1 MDESIKHRIKQ
12 QYNRLSALLV
22 FIANAFTLMY
32 VGGMQYNDALWFG
45 SVSGAF
51 TYTIL
56 STIAD
61 SQDLEDMI
69 PERRKKTATYQ
80 VPNQAI
86 PPNMIPYQQYQQIW
100 IPDDDL
106 QIQVEDVNKIFK
118 IADHNHMNLSQPSLR
133 IPNYDPEELQRVLK
147 LVVKPIDEMRIV
159 DLYDLRSKH
168 PKENKIINKTIEFFL
183 RNDL

>member
-1 MDESIKHRIKQ
+1 MDESIKHKIKQ

-32 VGGMQYNDALWFG
+32 VGGMGYNDALWFG

-61 SQDLEDMI
+61 SQDLEDLI
-69 PERRKKTATYQ
+69 PERRKKPASYQ

-86 PPNMIPYQQYQQIW
+86 PPNMIPYQQYQQMQQQQPMAPVPAGGYINPQSGELLDAEQGSH
-100 IPDDDL
+100 ID
-106 QIQVEDVNKIFK
+106 K
-118 IADHNHMNLSQPSLR
+118 IAGKQSG
-133 IPNYDPEELQRVLK
+133 
-147 LVVKPIDEMRIV
+147 
-159 DLYDLRSKH
+159 
-168 PKENKIINKTIEFFL
+168 
-183 RNDL
+183 

>member
-1 MDESIKHRIKQ
+1 MDETIKHRIKQ

-32 VGGMQYNDALWFG
+32 VGGMAYNDALWFG

-69 PERRKKTATYQ
+69 PNSRKKPSAYQ
-80 VPNQAI
+80 VPNQ
-86 PPNMIPYQQYQQIW
+86 PVPQNMIPFQQYQQM
-100 IPDDDL
+100 
-106 QIQVEDVNKIFK
+106 QQQ
-118 IADHNHMNLSQPSLR
+118 QPPQQMAPMPAGGYINPQSG
-133 IPNYDPEELQRVLK
+133 ELLEAEQGAHIDK
-147 LVVKPIDEMRIV
+147 LAGKP
-159 DLYDLRSKH
+159 SG
-168 PKENKIINKTIEFFL
+168 
-183 RNDL
+183 

>member
-32 VGGMQYNDALWFG
+32 VGGMVYNDALWFG

-69 PERRKKTATYQ
+69 PQRQKKPTAYQ
-80 VPNQAI
+80 VPNQPI
-86 PPNMIPYQQYQQIW
+86 PQNMIPFQQYQQM
-100 IPDDDL
+100 
-106 QIQVEDVNKIFK
+106 QQQ
-118 IADHNHMNLSQPSLR
+118 QPPQPMAPMPPGGYINPQSG
-133 IPNYDPEELQRVLK
+133 ELLEAEQGAHIDK
-147 LVVKPIDEMRIV
+147 LAGKP
-159 DLYDLRSKH
+159 SG
-168 PKENKIINKTIEFFL
+168 
-183 RNDL
+183 

>member
-1 MDESIKHRIKQ
+1 MDETIKHRIKQ

-32 VGGMQYNDALWFG
+32 VGGMVYNDALWFG

-69 PERRKKTATYQ
+69 PNSRKKPSAYQ
-80 VPNQAI
+80 VPNQ
-86 PPNMIPYQQYQQIW
+86 PVPQNMIPFQQYQQM
-100 IPDDDL
+100 
-106 QIQVEDVNKIFK
+106 QQ
-118 IADHNHMNLSQPSLR
+118 QPQMQQPMAPMPPGGYINPQSG
-133 IPNYDPEELQRVLK
+133 ELLDAEQGAHIDK
-147 LVVKPIDEMRIV
+147 LAGKQ
-159 DLYDLRSKH
+159 SG
-168 PKENKIINKTIEFFL
+168 
-183 RNDL
+183 

>member
-1 MDESIKHRIKQ
+1 MDETVKHRIKQ

-32 VGGMQYNDALWFG
+32 VGGMVYNDALWFG

-69 PERRKKTATYQ
+69 PRAKRKPATYQ
-80 VPNQAI
+80 VPNQPI
-86 PPNMIPYQQYQQIW
+86 PQNMIPYQQYQQMQQPPPVPMAPMPQGGYIN
-100 IPDDDL
+100 PNTG
-106 QIQVEDVNKIFK
+106 E
-118 IADHNHMNLSQPSLR
+118 IADAEQGAH
-133 IPNYDPEELQRVLK
+133 IDK
-147 LVVKPIDEMRIV
+147 LAGKQ
-159 DLYDLRSKH
+159 SG
-168 PKENKIINKTIEFFL
+168 
-183 RNDL
+183 

>member
-1 MDESIKHRIKQ
+1 MDETVKHRTKQ

-32 VGGMQYNDALWFG
+32 VGGMVYNDALWFG

-69 PERRKKTATYQ
+69 PRSKRKPATYQ
-80 VPNQAI
+80 VPNQ
-86 PPNMIPYQQYQQIW
+86 PVPQNMIPYQQYQQMQQQPPPVPMAPMPQGGYIN
-100 IPDDDL
+100 PNTG
-106 QIQVEDVNKIFK
+106 E
-118 IADHNHMNLSQPSLR
+118 IADAEQG
-133 IPNYDPEELQRVLK
+133 PNIDK
-147 LVVKPIDEMRIV
+147 LAGKQ
-159 DLYDLRSKH
+159 SG
-168 PKENKIINKTIEFFL
+168 
-183 RNDL
+183 

>member
-32 VGGMQYNDALWFG
+32 VGSMPYNDALWFG

-61 SQDLEDMI
+61 SQDLEDLL
-69 PERRKKTATYQ
+69 PDRRKKSPTYQ
-80 VPNQAI
+80 VPHQ
-86 PPNMIPYQQYQQIW
+86 PQPMPQNMIPYQQYQQM
-100 IPDDDL
+100 
-106 QIQVEDVNKIFK
+106 QQ
-118 IADHNHMNLSQPSLR
+118 QPS
-133 IPNYDPEELQRVLK
+133 IPIPSGGYINPQSGELLEGEQGKHIDK
-147 LVVKPIDEMRIV
+147 LAGKQIG
-159 DLYDLRSKH
+159 
-168 PKENKIINKTIEFFL
+168 
-183 RNDL
+183 

>member
-32 VGGMQYNDALWFG
+32 VGGMVYNDALWFG

-61 SQDLEDMI
+61 SQDLEDLI
-69 PERRKKTATYQ
+69 PQRQKKPATYQ
-80 VPNQAI
+80 VPNQ
-86 PPNMIPYQQYQQIW
+86 PVPQNMIPFQQYQQMQQQQPPPQMAPMPAGGYINPQSGELLEAEQGAH
-100 IPDDDL
+100 ID
-106 QIQVEDVNKIFK
+106 K
-118 IADHNHMNLSQPSLR
+118 IAGKKSG
-133 IPNYDPEELQRVLK
+133 
-147 LVVKPIDEMRIV
+147 
-159 DLYDLRSKH
+159 
-168 PKENKIINKTIEFFL
+168 
-183 RNDL
+183 

>member
-32 VGGMQYNDALWFG
+32 VGGMAYNDALWFG

-61 SQDLEDMI
+61 SQDLEDLI
-69 PERRKKTATYQ
+69 PERRKKAASYQ
-80 VPNQAI
+80 MPSQPVPQ
-86 PPNMIPYQQYQQIW
+86 NMIPFQQYQQMQQQAPTPMPSGGYINPQSGELLEAEQGPH
-100 IPDDDL
+100 ID
-106 QIQVEDVNKIFK
+106 K
-118 IADHNHMNLSQPSLR
+118 IAGKQSG
-133 IPNYDPEELQRVLK
+133 
-147 LVVKPIDEMRIV
+147 
-159 DLYDLRSKH
+159 
-168 PKENKIINKTIEFFL
+168 
-183 RNDL
+183 

>member
-32 VGGMQYNDALWFG
+32 VGGMVYNDALWFV

-51 TYTIL
+51 TFTIL

-69 PERRKKTATYQ
+69 PQRQKKPATYQ
-80 VPNQAI
+80 VPNQ
-86 PPNMIPYQQYQQIW
+86 PVPQNMIPFNQYQQM
-100 IPDDDL
+100 
-106 QIQVEDVNKIFK
+106 QQQ
-118 IADHNHMNLSQPSLR
+118 QPPPQQMAPMPAGGYINPQSG
-133 IPNYDPEELQRVLK
+133 ELLEAEQGKHIDK
-147 LVVKPIDEMRIV
+147 LAGKK
-159 DLYDLRSKH
+159 SG
-168 PKENKIINKTIEFFL
+168 
-183 RNDL
+183 

>member
-1 MDESIKHRIKQ
+1 MDETVKHRIKQ

-32 VGGMQYNDALWFG
+32 VGGMVYNDALWFG

-69 PERRKKTATYQ
+69 PRAKRKPATYQ
-80 VPNQAI
+80 VPNQ
-86 PPNMIPYQQYQQIW
+86 PVPQNMIPYQQYQQMQQPPPVPMAPMPQGGYIN
-100 IPDDDL
+100 PNTG
-106 QIQVEDVNKIFK
+106 E
-118 IADHNHMNLSQPSLR
+118 IADAEQG
-133 IPNYDPEELQRVLK
+133 PNIDK
-147 LVVKPIDEMRIV
+147 LAGKQ
-159 DLYDLRSKH
+159 SG
-168 PKENKIINKTIEFFL
+168 
-183 RNDL
+183 

>member
-1 MDESIKHRIKQ
+1 MDESIKHKIKQ

-32 VGGMQYNDALWFG
+32 VGGMGYNDALWFG

-61 SQDLEDMI
+61 SQDLEDLI
-69 PERRKKTATYQ
+69 TERRKKPASYQ

-86 PPNMIPYQQYQQIW
+86 PPNMIPYQQYQQMQQQQPMAPVPAGGYINPQSGELLDAEQGPH
-100 IPDDDL
+100 ID
-106 QIQVEDVNKIFK
+106 K
-118 IADHNHMNLSQPSLR
+118 IAGKQSG
-133 IPNYDPEELQRVLK
+133 
-147 LVVKPIDEMRIV
+147 
-159 DLYDLRSKH
+159 
-168 PKENKIINKTIEFFL
+168 
-183 RNDL
+183 

>member
-1 MDESIKHRIKQ
+1 MDESIKHKIKQ

-32 VGGMQYNDALWFG
+32 VGGMGYNDALWFG

-61 SQDLEDMI
+61 SQDLEDLI
-69 PERRKKTATYQ
+69 PERRKKPASYQ

-86 PPNMIPYQQYQQIW
+86 PPNMIPYQQYQQMQQQQPMAPTSAGGYINPQSGELLDAEQGPH
-100 IPDDDL
+100 ID
-106 QIQVEDVNKIFK
+106 K
-118 IADHNHMNLSQPSLR
+118 IAGKQSG
-133 IPNYDPEELQRVLK
+133 
-147 LVVKPIDEMRIV
+147 
-159 DLYDLRSKH
+159 
-168 PKENKIINKTIEFFL
+168 
-183 RNDL
+183 

>member
-1 MDESIKHRIKQ
+1 MDETIKHRIKQ

-32 VGGMQYNDALWFG
+32 VGGMVYNDALWFG

-69 PERRKKTATYQ
+69 PQRQKKPATYQ
-80 VPNQAI
+80 VPNQ
-86 PPNMIPYQQYQQIW
+86 PQPVPQNMIPFNQYQQM
-100 IPDDDL
+100 
-106 QIQVEDVNKIFK
+106 QQQQQ
-118 IADHNHMNLSQPSLR
+118 QPPQQMAPMPAGGYINPQSG
-133 IPNYDPEELQRVLK
+133 ELLEAEQGK
-147 LVVKPIDEMRIV
+147 HIDE
-159 DLYDLRSKH
+159 LAGKQSG
-168 PKENKIINKTIEFFL
+168 
-183 RNDL
+183 

>member
-1 MDESIKHRIKQ
+1 MDETIKHRIKQ

-32 VGGMQYNDALWFG
+32 VGGMAYNDALWFG

-69 PERRKKTATYQ
+69 PERRRKSASYQ
-80 VPNQAI
+80 VPNQPI
-86 PPNMIPYQQYQQIW
+86 PQNMIPFNQYQQMQQQQPMAPMPAGGYINPQSGELLDAEQGSH
-100 IPDDDL
+100 ID
-106 QIQVEDVNKIFK
+106 K
-118 IADHNHMNLSQPSLR
+118 IAGKQSG
-133 IPNYDPEELQRVLK
+133 
-147 LVVKPIDEMRIV
+147 
-159 DLYDLRSKH
+159 
-168 PKENKIINKTIEFFL
+168 
-183 RNDL
+183 

>member
-1 MDESIKHRIKQ
+1 MDETIKHRIKQ

-32 VGGMQYNDALWFG
+32 VGGMAYNDALWFG

-69 PERRKKTATYQ
+69 PERRRKSASYQ
-80 VPNQAI
+80 VPNQPI
-86 PPNMIPYQQYQQIW
+86 PQNMIPFNQYQQMQQQPPVAPMPAGGYINPQSGELLDAEQGPH
-100 IPDDDL
+100 ID
-106 QIQVEDVNKIFK
+106 K
-118 IADHNHMNLSQPSLR
+118 IAGKQSG
-133 IPNYDPEELQRVLK
+133 
-147 LVVKPIDEMRIV
+147 
-159 DLYDLRSKH
+159 
-168 PKENKIINKTIEFFL
+168 
-183 RNDL
+183 